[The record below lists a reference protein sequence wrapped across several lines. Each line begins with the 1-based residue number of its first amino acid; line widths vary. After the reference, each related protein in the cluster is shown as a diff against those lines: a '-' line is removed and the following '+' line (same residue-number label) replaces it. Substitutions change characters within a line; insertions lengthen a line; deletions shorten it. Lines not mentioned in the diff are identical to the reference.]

1 MDKTKNY
8 LLKKKKKLRKCCCFS
23 RTHSVFYFFNSSFQ
37 EFYPHFFIIILCS
50 LFIVHFFHQNRKQ
63 KIFFI
68 ITLPD
73 WFYMSL
79 ALHPDFSSLWR
90 PPSAHNF
97 ILTTFY
103 CWLLPSLSIVS
114 FTTTQMFL
122 VYTPFPYLI
131 QVLPQ
136 HLFNKVFLGAI
147 SSVLIAVGF
156 HVKVWSTV
164 LVELFLWVTE
174 QSTNLC
180 WVKSPKLVC
189 QNMLKN
195 GSLWKV

>member
-1 MDKTKNY
+1 MDKTNNY

-90 PPSAHNF
+90 PPSAQNF
-97 ILTTFY
+97 ILNTFY
-103 CWLLPSLSIVS
+103 CWILPSLSIVS
-114 FTTTQMFL
+114 FTTTAMDLRRQILASDVFSL
-122 VYTPFPYLI
+122 HSFPI
-131 QVLPQ
+131 FDTSTSTTSFWQG
-136 HLFNKVFLGAI
+136 FLG
-147 SSVLIAVGF
+147 S
-156 HVKVWSTV
+156 
-164 LVELFLWVTE
+164 
-174 QSTNLC
+174 Q
-180 WVKSPKLVC
+180 
-189 QNMLKN
+189 
-195 GSLWKV
+195 